1 MKKKLPKIKV
11 TLLQSKNDINKNFK
25 EIFYL
30 IKKENSYSILSK
42 LNQKL
47 ISDYLKIAVQSK
59 KLFLFIVEF
68 KKKVIGYSLF
78 AENERDLIDEF
89 KEMRF
94 KILIYLILKIKII
107 TIFNV
112 FIALT
117 KIDMLFSKNS
127 HAKETLNLN
136 LLAIKSDFQSKGLG
150 KVFLDKSIK
159 ILFEKGI
166 KFKYISCEAP
176 TVRAVRFY
184 KKNNFKL
191 LGKKIRLFNILFLLK
206 KKYENKI

>member
-1 MKKKLPKIKV
+1 MKKKFAKIKV
-11 TLLQSKNDINKNFK
+11 TLLQNKNDINKNFK

-47 ISDYLKIAVQSK
+47 ISDYLKITVQSK
-59 KLFLFIVEF
+59 KLFLFILKF
-68 KKKVIGYSLF
+68 KKKVIGYSLL
-78 AENERDLIDEF
+78 AENERDLINEF

-94 KILIYLILKIKII
+94 KILIYLIFKLKIVS
-107 TIFNV
+107 IFNI

-117 KIDMLFSKNS
+117 KIDMFFSNNS
-127 HAKETLNLN
+127 DTKDTVNLN
-136 LLAIKSDFQSKGLG
+136 LLAIKSEFQSKGLG
-150 KVFLDKSIK
+150 KAFLDKSIK

-176 TVRAVRFY
+176 TIRAVRFY

-191 LGKKIRLFNILFLLK
+191 LGKKIRIFNSLFLLK
-206 KKYENKI
+206 RKYEN

>member
-1 MKKKLPKIKV
+1 MRKKISKIKV
-11 TLLQSKNDINKNFK
+11 TFLQSKNDVNKNFK
-25 EIFYL
+25 AIYSL

-42 LNQKL
+42 LNKKL
-47 ISDYLKIAVQSK
+47 IIDYLKITVQSK
-59 KLFLFIVEF
+59 KLFLFIVKF

-78 AENERDLIDEF
+78 AKNERDLIGEF

-94 KILIYLILKIKII
+94 KIFIYLLLKLKIIS
-107 TIFNV
+107 IFNI

-117 KIDMLFSKNS
+117 KIDMLFSNNS
-127 HAKETLNLN
+127 HSKDTLNLN
-136 LLAIKSDFQSKGLG
+136 LLAIKSEFQSKGLG

-159 ILFEKGI
+159 ILSEKGT

-176 TVRAVRFY
+176 TIRAVEFY

-191 LGKKIRLFNILFLLK
+191 LGKKIRLFNSLFLLK
-206 KKYENKI
+206 RKYEN

>member
-1 MKKKLPKIKV
+1 MKKKISKIKV
-11 TLLQSKNDINKNFK
+11 TFLQSKNDVNKNFK
-25 EIFYL
+25 AIYSL

-42 LNQKL
+42 LNKKL
-47 ISDYLKIAVQSK
+47 IIDYLKITVQSK
-59 KLFLFIVEF
+59 KLFLFIVKF

-78 AENERDLIDEF
+78 AKNERDLIGEF

-94 KILIYLILKIKII
+94 KIFIYLLLKLKIIS
-107 TIFNV
+107 IFNI

-117 KIDMLFSKNS
+117 KIDMLFSNNS
-127 HAKETLNLN
+127 HSKDTLNLN
-136 LLAIKSDFQSKGLG
+136 LLAIKSEFQSKGLG

-159 ILFEKGI
+159 ILSEKGT

-176 TVRAVRFY
+176 TIRAVEFY

-191 LGKKIRLFNILFLLK
+191 LGKKIRLFNSLFLLK
-206 KKYENKI
+206 RKYEN

>member
-1 MKKKLPKIKV
+1 MKKKISKIKV
-11 TLLQSKNDINKNFK
+11 TFLQSKNDVNKNFK
-25 EIFYL
+25 AIYSL

-42 LNQKL
+42 LNKKL
-47 ISDYLKIAVQSK
+47 IIDYLKITVQSK
-59 KLFLFIVEF
+59 KLFLFIVKF

-78 AENERDLIDEF
+78 AKNERDLIGEF

-94 KILIYLILKIKII
+94 KIFIYLLLKLKIIS
-107 TIFNV
+107 IFNI

-117 KIDMLFSKNS
+117 KIDMLFSNNS
-127 HAKETLNLN
+127 HSKDTLNLN
-136 LLAIKSDFQSKGLG
+136 LLAIKSEFQSKGLG

-159 ILFEKGI
+159 ILSEKGN

-176 TVRAVRFY
+176 TIRAVEFY

-191 LGKKIRLFNILFLLK
+191 LGKKIRLFNSLFLLK
-206 KKYENKI
+206 RKYEN